1 MRAKI
6 TQKISG
12 EGDSLERNLAVKCS
26 QGKNKRQ
33 DQQSTQQTATTQTR
47 QDWVPQR
54 VKKRR
59 RQDKIH
65 RELPWVPQELSA
77 KNEVQNWFV
86 QQAQVVVKLNK
97 QGKVKLKQTKLRKI
111 PSPPLLTQKN
121 RLTGTLVLFLRQY
134 YPGPFT
140 LVPLKLTRA
149 NHPRWMFAP
158 LELKSGYPVPRG
170 LSRYSLEPNG
180 LSQRATEIKDKNT
193 ARTVKLRPSAS

>member
-1 MRAKI
+1 MKVTHWNVTWQWNAAKAK
-6 TQKISG
+6 TK
-12 EGDSLERNLAVKCS
+12 DKTNRVH
-26 QGKNKRQ
+26 KRQ
-33 DQQSTQQTATTQTR
+33 QQHKQDKQHKTR
-47 QDWVPQR
+47 LHWVPQR

-111 PSPPLLTQKN
+111 PSPPTLNTKEQVDGHLGALPTAV
-121 RLTGTLVLFLRQY
+121 LPWPLYTGAPEINSRKSPKMDV
-134 YPGPFT
+134 
-140 LVPLKLTRA
+140 
-149 NHPRWMFAP
+149 WP

-170 LSRYSLEPNG
+170 LSRCSLEPK
-180 LSQRATEIKDKNT
+180 ATERILWDKHLVRNT
-193 ARTVKLRPSAS
+193 TFTPCGEYAAR